1 MRASV
6 TVGSEKRYVRQFNKW
21 RAFLATVKI
30 ERRPQLFLQDVNTEE
45 QKAKWIALFIVYL
58 GEHGVRGPRHVG
70 GGVLSGLKFHR
81 KANGID
87 DTCLESQLVK
97 QA

>member
-6 TVGSEKRYVRQFNKW
+6 TVGSEKSYVRQFNKW
-21 RAFLATVKI
+21 PAFLATVKI

-58 GEHGVRGPRHVG
+58 GEQGVRGPRHVG
-70 GGVLSGLKFHR
+70 GGYCRV
-81 KANGID
+81 
-87 DTCLESQLVK
+87 
-97 QA
+97 